1 MFAHRAIGMVSTA
14 GSRNALPVFVGVER
28 YGTPADLMLCEY
40 AQGVATLMRTSCHI
54 RVHFVRSSRAGPS
67 SRSGKCCNNSADFVD
82 SCTSCRSTGIAKA
95 FRVVSGRAC
104 YKSWKNGRTNGGLGL
119 CCIPIWYAHSL
130 SQLLLLSIN
139 NNTIDRER
147 ISSLDG
153 HIAGEASTW
162 TIPPDLFKS
171 VTSLFPYLALCGLYQ
186 SFRHRK
192 WRCCAAK
199 SSIIL
204 VRRTSRVFLGNESFL
219 LRHNSTEKST
229 EPPCSAYATISRAQQ
244 ACIAQGSAFVR
255 AVVEEERK

>member
-1 MFAHRAIGMVSTA
+1 
-14 GSRNALPVFVGVER
+14 
-28 YGTPADLMLCEY
+28 
-40 AQGVATLMRTSCHI
+40 MRTSCHI
-54 RVHFVRSSRAGPS
+54 RAHFVRSSRAGPS

-104 YKSWKNGRTNGGLGL
+104 YESWKNGRTNGGLGL

-186 SFRHRK
+186 SNLSSSQMEMLCSEVVDNPRSENKSRISRERKLSPATQQHREEH
-192 WRCCAAK
+192 
-199 SSIIL
+199 
-204 VRRTSRVFLGNESFL
+204 RTSVLG
-219 LRHNSTEKST
+219 
-229 EPPCSAYATISRAQQ
+229 
-244 ACIAQGSAFVR
+244 VR
-255 AVVEEERK
+255 NDQP